1 MIPLMNEKVKE
12 KAYWSKIIGE
22 ESDKVN
28 FKKDFYGDKGNKKQV
43 EWKLGPEKAGF
54 LSKVCQ
60 HDDML
65 IHMFILTVLKIAITK
80 YSQSTKFFIGIPQYI
95 KSSDIDSNNPFIVLH
110 NNMNLENSFKEEL
123 MKSKKQMLE
132 AYAYQFFDMHELYIK
147 NYIHHKVN
155 VYCCMKNMHSTSQID
170 NIFSL
175 KENEL
180 TLVIDKKNNDMK
192 LTFHYSDRSL
202 SYDVHIITSIFTNVL
217 NDILKNSSIKLK
229 EIEIV
234 SNEEK
239 NKLLVEFNNTKV
251 KYSDNKTIQ
260 QLFEEQA
267 EKTPN
272 NIAVSFEGEK
282 VKYKELNQKANALAR
297 VLKEKGVGPDVIVG
311 VMTNRSI
318 EMVIGM
324 IAVLK
329 ADGAYLPIDPKYP
342 QKRIEYMMKN
352 SGVNILLTQS
362 SLLSMC
368 DYGCEVIDLNNE
380 RLYQKENSNLNRVSN
395 HKNLAYV
402 IYTSGTTGN
411 PKGVA
416 VEHKGIINLT
426 NTFKKDFRIHSN
438 KKILQ
443 FASISFDAFAWELSM
458 SLLLG
463 AELLITTEEII
474 MNPMKLSQYIKDH
487 EVNILTVPPFIA
499 NELDLDDSKVELIIT
514 AGSDAK
520 KNMVGKLSQKNRYIN
535 AYGPTEST
543 ICATMWECENE
554 ENNTIPIGK
563 PISNTKVYI
572 VDKYHNLLPI
582 GVAGELCI
590 SGDGIARG
598 YLANKELTD
607 QKFVNN
613 PFELGKKMYKTG
625 DLARWLPDG
634 NIEFLGRIDHQVK
647 IRGFR
652 IELPEIEN
660 QLLEIV
666 GVKDAIV
673 LDKGDYESKYL
684 CAYYVSE
691 KTYNVNELREEL
703 KKYLPDYMIPSYFIK
718 LSEMPLT
725 TNGKIDRKALLEPN
739 TEINTGA
746 VYEEPRNEI
755 EKVLVK
761 VWEQVLGVN
770 RISINDNYF
779 SLGGNSLIAIKIA
792 SILQE
797 ENITIALSDI
807 FMYQDIKSICNHY
820 VAQHNNREQSY
831 ESDMTEECISEADI
845 QEFVEL
851 TRNKVNAEYY
861 EFTEKI
867 INKNV
872 INKYKLAEI
881 QKMSKKIGLTKSGTK
896 IEFNFEV
903 DRSRLESAVSSLIN
917 REDMLRA
924 AVVEKQS
931 EMYLY
936 EYDTIENVK
945 LPYLDLSKIEKE
957 KRTFILKEVI
967 KDISIKVH
975 ENSNYTKNK
984 IYYAFILVK
993 HASNRSVLYMI
1004 VNHLIFD
1011 GMSSEIVKN
1020 LIVKEYMN
1028 DGSNRPSDSKATYL
1042 DYINQMKKGPQ
1053 EITEEE
1059 IIKEFNLDK
1068 FVEASNIY
1076 HEKLAEINHKL
1087 VFKQLEFEVPN
1098 EILNNQDQ
1106 MWEFAFEKFIEVYRK
1121 NLDIVNLPISIL
1133 NMGRRFGERNYF
1145 TVIGEFLDIV
1155 PYICTMGDGNFKKI
1169 SSMINLA
1176 SEKNINFITILKDIE
1191 VAQKYKKVS
1200 GILNQSKLLDFD
1212 IPIFNYLGVYDADY
1226 KITQLFQPSDDTKH
1240 SKEDKTQR
1248 GANCYIS
1255 ENKLIMFIEVLEDK
1269 PGNKVL
1275 ENSNLQLV

>member
-1 MIPLMNEKVKE
+1 MVNENVKE
-12 KAYWSKIIGE
+12 KVYWSKIIGQ

-28 FKKDFYGDKGNKKQV
+28 FRKEFHGDKGNKKQV
-43 EWKLGPEKAGF
+43 ERYLGLEKYRY
-54 LSKVCQ
+54 LSKICKD
-60 HDDML
+60 DDML

-80 YSQSTKFFIGIPQYI
+80 YFRNTKFIIGIPQYI
-95 KSSDIDSNNPFIVLH
+95 KSSDAEFNNPFIVLH
-110 NNMNLENSFKEEL
+110 NKVNLEDSFKEEL
-123 MKSKKQMLE
+123 MKTKKQILE
-132 AYAYQFFDMHELYIK
+132 AYVYQFFDMHELYIT
-147 NYIHHKVN
+147 NNIHHKVN
-155 VYCCMKNMHSTSQID
+155 VYCCMNKMHSTSQID

-175 KENEL
+175 KENDL
-180 TLVIDKKNNDMK
+180 TLVIDKMNDDMK
-192 LTFHYSDRSL
+192 LTFHYSDQSL
-202 SYDVHIITSIFTNVL
+202 SNDVHIITNIFTHTL
-217 NDILKNSSIKLK
+217 NTILKNLSIELK

-251 KYSDNKTIQ
+251 KYSINKTIQ

-272 NIAVSFEGEK
+272 NIAISYEGEK

-297 VLKEKGVGPDVIVG
+297 VLKEKGIGPDVIVG
-311 VMTNRSI
+311 VMSKRSI
-318 EMVIGM
+318 EMVIGIM
-324 IAVLK
+324 AVLK
-329 ADGAYLPIDPKYP
+329 AGGAYLPIDPKNP
-342 QKRIEYMMKN
+342 HKRIEYMIKN
-352 SGVNILLTQS
+352 SGVNILLTQN

-368 DYGCEVIDLNNE
+368 DYGCEVIDLNNQSI
-380 RLYQKENSNLNRVSN
+380 YQKENNNLNKISN
-395 HKNLAYV
+395 HTNLAYV

-426 NTFKKDFRIHSN
+426 NTFKKDFQINSN

-463 AELLITTEEII
+463 AELIITSEEIL
-474 MNPMKLSQYIKDH
+474 MNPVKLSQFIKDH

-499 NELDLDDSKVELIIT
+499 SELDLDDSKVELIIT

-520 KNMVGKLSQKNRYIN
+520 KNIVSKLSKKRRYIN

-543 ICATMWECENE
+543 ICATMWDYENTE
-554 ENNTIPIGK
+554 YNTIPIGK

-582 GVAGELCI
+582 GVVGELCI
-590 SGDGIARG
+590 SGDGITRG
-598 YLANKELTD
+598 YLANQELTD

-652 IELPEIEN
+652 IELPEIESR
-660 QLLEIV
+660 LLEIE
-666 GVKDAIV
+666 GVKDVIV
-673 LDKGDYESKYL
+673 LDKGEHESKYL
-684 CAYYVSE
+684 CAYYVAE
-691 KTYNVNELREEL
+691 KEYSATQLREAL
-703 KKYLPDYMIPSYFIK
+703 KHNLPDYMIPSYFKK
-718 LSEMPLT
+718 LREMPLT
-725 TNGKIDRKALLEPN
+725 TNGKIDRKSLPQPN
-739 TEINTGA
+739 SEINTGTE
-746 VYEEPRNEI
+746 YEAPRNEI
-755 EKVLVK
+755 ENVLVN
-761 VWEQVLGVN
+761 VWGRVLGVN

-779 SLGGNSLIAIKIA
+779 SLGGNSLNAIKIA

-797 ENITIALSDI
+797 ENINIALSDI
-807 FMYQDIKSICNHY
+807 FMYQDIKSICKHY
-820 VAQHNNREQSY
+820 IAQHSGHEQSN
-831 ESDMTEECISEADI
+831 ELDMTDEYISEENI
-845 QEFVEL
+845 QEFIEL
-851 TRNKVNAEYY
+851 TRNKVNTEYE

-872 INKYKLAEI
+872 INKYKLSEI
-881 QKMSKKIGLTKSGTK
+881 QKMSKKIGMTKSGTK

-903 DRSRLESAVSSLIN
+903 DISKLESAVSSLIN
-917 REDMLRA
+917 RENMLRA

-931 EMYLY
+931 EIYLY

-957 KRTFILKEVI
+957 KCTFVLKKVI
-967 KDISIKVH
+967 KDISNKVH
-975 ENSNYTKNK
+975 ENNNYTKNK

-993 HASNRSVLYMI
+993 HERNRFVLYMI

-1028 DGSNRPSDSKATYL
+1028 DGRNRLQSDSKATYL
-1042 DYINQMKKGPQ
+1042 DYINQIKKGPQ

-1059 IIKEFNLDK
+1059 IIRVFNLYE
-1068 FVEASNIY
+1068 FFEASKIY
-1076 HEKLAEINHKL
+1076 HKQLSEIKHEL
-1087 VFKQLEFEVPN
+1087 VFKQLEFDVPN

-1106 MWEFAFEKFIEVYRK
+1106 LWDFAFEKFIEVYRQ
-1121 NLDIVNLPISIL
+1121 NLDIMNLPISIL

-1155 PYICTMGDGNFKKI
+1155 PYICTIGDSNFENI
-1169 SSMINLA
+1169 SSMISLA
-1176 SEKNINFITILKDIE
+1176 SEKNINFITILKDKE
-1191 VAQKYKKVS
+1191 LSQKYKKVS
-1200 GILNQSKLLDFD
+1200 QILNQSKLLDFN
-1212 IPIFNYLGVYDADY
+1212 IPVFNYLGVYDADY
-1226 KITQLFQPSDDTKH
+1226 KMAQLFQTSDNTEH
-1240 SKEDKTQR
+1240 FKEDKTQR
-1248 GANCYIS
+1248 GANCYIR
-1255 ENKLIMFIEVLEDK
+1255 ENKLIMLIDV
-1269 PGNKVL
+1269 
-1275 ENSNLQLV
+1275 